1 MKLNWL
7 DKIGNWNPQLLR
19 ELKKRLKLRNILLA
33 SAISVL
39 GQCLILLWSPEPFI
53 YLSIIG
59 IFVLLVAGT
68 FLLISDLATEERRGT
83 LHLTRLSPQSTES
96 ILTGKLLGVP
106 ILIYLVAV
114 VAVPF
119 HLWAGVAAKIP
130 LGQILTFYG
139 VLAASCIFFY
149 SAALQYGIVS
159 SSLGMFQVWL
169 GSGTVVA
176 FLMLTK
182 GISTISYSNSTTWLK
197 LLNPLC
203 LIPDLSTSSYKESFA
218 TGLEGFRWF
227 NLPLGDSVLTTV
239 GFVLFNYGILIWFI
253 WQALHRCFRD
263 PNATMLSKQQSY
275 LLTICFTLL
284 TIGCANY
291 RPIENR
297 SPYAEPLSENLWAL
311 LLLNLLLFLYLIAAI
326 TPHRQTLEE
335 WVRYRHEKG
344 SNSKRFGH
352 SWLVKDLIWGE
363 KSPAV
368 VAIALNV
375 VIVIIPLAL
384 FILLSP
390 AQSATGTHPFV
401 KVNEN
406 RTGALFGLAVEASL
420 MMIYASIAQLLLF
433 RRTQQRTFWTAV
445 TLGAV
450 ILLPPT
456 IFAVLR
462 IYPFTPLALLVS
474 IAFPLFPFFSL
485 LGTENVFLLILAQ
498 GLILVLLNLQL
509 TRQLRQAGKQIKD
522 SSHVTS

>member
-7 DKIGNWNPQLLR
+7 DKIGNRNPQLLR
-19 ELKKRLKLRNILLA
+19 ELKRRLKLRNIMLA

-39 GQCLILLWSPEPFI
+39 GQFVILFWSPDPFI

-59 IFVLLVAGT
+59 IFLLLVAGT
-68 FLLISDLATEERRGT
+68 YLLISDLATEQHRGT

-106 ILIYLVAV
+106 ILLYLVAV
-114 VAVPF
+114 LAVPL
-119 HLWAGVAAKIP
+119 HLWTGLVVIP
-130 LGQILTFYG
+130 LGQILAFYG

-149 SAALQYGIVS
+149 SAALLYSLVS
-159 SSLGMFQVWL
+159 SWLGMFQVWL
-169 GSGTVVA
+169 GSATVVA
-176 FLMLTK
+176 FLMLTQ
-182 GISTISYSNSTTWLK
+182 GISTTSYYNSTTWLK
-197 LLNPLC
+197 LLNPFSL
-203 LIPDLSTSSYKESFA
+203 LPNWSVSSYDESFA

-227 NLPLGDSVLTTV
+227 NLPLGDGVLTAV
-239 GFVLFNYGILIWFI
+239 VFVLLNYGILTWFI
-253 WQALHRCFRD
+253 WQTLHRCFRD
-263 PNATMLSKQQSY
+263 SNATMLSKQQSY
-275 LLTICFTLL
+275 LLTVCFTLL

-291 RPIENR
+291 RPLENR
-297 SPYAEPLSENLWAL
+297 SPYAEPLSENLFAL
-311 LLLNLLLFLYLIAAI
+311 SLLNLLLFLYLIAAI
-326 TPHRQTLEE
+326 TPHRQTLQD
-335 WVRYRHEKG
+335 WVRYRHKSA

-352 SWLVKDLIWGE
+352 SSLVKDLIWGE

-390 AQSATGTHPFV
+390 AQSAAATDAIS

-406 RTGALFGLAVEASL
+406 RIQALFGLSVNASL

-433 RRTQQRTFWTAV
+433 MRTQQRTFWTAG

-450 ILLPPT
+450 ILLPAI
-456 IFAVLR
+456 IFAALR
-462 IYPFTPLALLVS
+462 IHPFHPLAVVLLS
-474 IAFPLFPFFSL
+474 IAFPFFPL
-485 LGTENVFLLILAQ
+485 LGTENVFLLILVQ

-509 TRQLRQAGKQIKD
+509 TRHLRQAGEQITE
-522 SSHVTS
+522 SSHVTSQ